1 MVAQVLGQ
9 AAFRMLAGAGVRSAL
24 RTARSGRDQIR
35 ESIEGTDIRLSVV
48 SNIREVEKYLNDVQL
63 RQMPYATANALNSTA
78 FQTQRVLKFM
88 MKKKLDRPMPFSVK
102 GILVDKADKR
112 QGSLIK
118 SSVFIGGSEGSRF
131 GEDRVKYLG
140 WQVEGGVRMAGGAG
154 TGVPTRN
161 AELNKYG
168 NIKGRRSGLVK
179 KKNQFIG
186 TIRGITGVWERGH
199 RSKRGDWSE
208 AKKSRASNVRL
219 LIAFE
224 RQVNY
229 KPKFPFYKIATR
241 VIRNNFHKHMESSL
255 RQALASAR

>member
-35 ESIEGTDIRLSVV
+35 ESIEGTDIRVSVV
-48 SNIREVEKYLNDVQL
+48 SNIREVEKYLNDVQR
-63 RQMPYATANALNSTA
+63 RQLPFATANALNRTA
-78 FQTQRVLKFM
+78 FQAQRALRKQAP
-88 MKKKLDRPMPFSVK
+88 KKLDRPTRFTVNAFM
-102 GILVDKADKR
+102 VDKASKR
-112 QGSLIK
+112 QASEMQASVYIAGSQGK
-118 SSVFIGGSEGSRF
+118 PRGA
-131 GEDRVKYLG
+131 DRVSYLG
-140 WQVEGGVRMAGGAG
+140 WQVEGGVRTTGGAG
-154 TGVPTRN
+154 TGVPTAN
-161 AELNKYG
+161 AKLNQYG
-168 NIKGRRSGLVK
+168 NIPNRKAGLV

-199 RSKRGDWSE
+199 FSRTGKWSKQGKR
-208 AKKSRASNVRL
+208 RATNVK
-219 LIAFE
+219 LIVAFE
-224 RQVNY
+224 RQVSY